1 MLRCFWQLKYNVIP
15 PIFDVVLFEGNPLCF
30 KALVGEVQARACARV
45 GVDTQEF
52 VIGKHSC
59 HFKLKTSNAVVNIDV
74 YNCDSVHTLSQL
86 PKTPAQPP
94 ARCLLFVDPFAHHVR
109 MDDLA
114 WFGKNSTHSAIIM
127 YAAVQSAVRMAG
139 SARSSSTSAETAR
152 GLEEQLRLYI
162 GDNWQAIQT
171 KQDSGGAHHGNN
183 PRANTALI
191 CNELSRRL
199 KCAAT
204 ADTNTTSIRM
214 AQQGATYGLVLAT
227 SSGKAFNNWKAV
239 CRKDKRVQVISTPTG
254 DMFEFQKDVVARH
267 QSGSVN
273 KAAVRFLHKAA
284 KAAKGEW
291 VQPGG
296 LAKQILA
303 HPVLVIKDVDNV
315 LARVRS
321 HAEGKL
327 LRAPLFVHDS
337 VKEAPTANKSRFRF
351 FARTWSEVGDLGV
364 GWLAYHGCTCPL
376 WCTPGLIAGHA
387 ERRKFLK
394 NCLNEVRSL
403 LERLPYESC
412 TTLQAALASLT
423 TPAPNT
429 QLKVRV
435 AFTHCG
441 HAIGSYLCWRKAQDD
456 IHQVLAEIRE
466 KAGEAHVLCKD
477 IDTVKTHLRND
488 ETVPD
493 DLPDRHAKAAADL
506 RKLLDDPRTQDT
518 ALLAALPA
526 WRDDPTS
533 QQGEDTAKA
542 KQAVKSAQA
551 HYDAVTVELRS
562 AHALLGEG
570 TAKLRAIDDARKD
583 EQAKKAEKAKKVK
596 KAMEEAKKAREKA
609 SQDRQA
615 AAMRNFVTPVRRAAP
630 RTGSVAHA
638 PVRQKRVRKVTPP
651 TPRSRKKARTGPM
664 DSYIRRG
671 AASVGK

>member
-1 MLRCFWQLKYNVIP
+1 M
-15 PIFDVVLFEGNPLCF
+15 
-30 KALVGEVQARACARV
+30 
-45 GVDTQEF
+45 
-52 VIGKHSC
+52 
-59 HFKLKTSNAVVNIDV
+59 
-74 YNCDSVHTLSQL
+74 
-86 PKTPAQPP
+86 
-94 ARCLLFVDPFAHHVR
+94 
-109 MDDLA
+109 
-114 WFGKNSTHSAIIM
+114 
-127 YAAVQSAVRMAG
+127 
-139 SARSSSTSAETAR
+139 
-152 GLEEQLRLYI
+152 
-162 GDNWQAIQT
+162 
-171 KQDSGGAHHGNN
+171 
-183 PRANTALI
+183 
-191 CNELSRRL
+191 
-199 KCAAT
+199 
-204 ADTNTTSIRM
+204 
-214 AQQGATYGLVLAT
+214 
-227 SSGKAFNNWKAV
+227 
-239 CRKDKRVQVISTPTG
+239 
-254 DMFEFQKDVVARH
+254 
-267 QSGSVN
+267 
-273 KAAVRFLHKAA
+273 
-284 KAAKGEW
+284 
-291 VQPGG
+291 
-296 LAKQILA
+296 
-303 HPVLVIKDVDNV
+303 
-315 LARVRS
+315 
-321 HAEGKL
+321 
-327 LRAPLFVHDS
+327 
-337 VKEAPTANKSRFRF
+337 
-351 FARTWSEVGDLGV
+351 
-364 GWLAYHGCTCPL
+364 
-376 WCTPGLIAGHA
+376 
-387 ERRKFLK
+387 
-394 NCLNEVRSL
+394 
-403 LERLPYESC
+403 
-412 TTLQAALASLT
+412 QAALASLT

-542 KQAVKSAQA
+542 KQAVKRAQA
-551 HYDAVTVELRS
+551 HCDAVAEALRL

-570 TAKLRAIDDARKD
+570 RAKLRAIDDARKD